1 MTSMPREP
9 ITNAELAAP
18 YDWCI
23 AGGFAACPDK
33 AGDCDVWVL
42 TGGDESLG
50 SVRDGILQR
59 LQALDI
65 AFVEESTP
73 FSDVLESYATGVNIG
88 TTKCARLADG
98 RQIIVTT
105 ADSASELLDAFDV
118 SAHQIALTSDGELV
132 RGSGFT
138 PIDQPVRA
146 LLRNEYTDS
155 RLTKIACRY
164 RQVAMPV
171 TADVP
176 VRGPLYLEEGCL

>member
-42 TGGDESLG
+42 YGPDGGIFD
-50 SVRDGILQR
+50 VRANILAR
-59 LQALDI
+59 LQNADV
-65 AFVEESTP
+65 AFVEESSTG
-73 FSDVLESYATGVNIG
+73 VEGQQTAESYTQTGILSLKV
-88 TTKCARLADG
+88 ARLADG

-105 ADSASELLDAFDV
+105 ADSAREVLDAFDV
-118 SAHQIALTSDGELV
+118 STHQIALTSDGELV

-138 PIDQPVRA
+138 AIDQPVRA
-146 LLRNEYTDS
+146 LLRNEHTDD
-155 RLTKIACRY
+155 RLTKIARRY
-164 RQVAMPV
+164 RQVVMPV
-171 TADVP
+171 TTDVP
-176 VRGPLYLEEGCL
+176 E